1 MWVRLMVQPS
11 SCSAY
16 ALCGPNTI
24 CNINYSKPCRC
35 LSRFQ
40 PQVDGEWDSSNFSS
54 GCIRRRPLQ
63 CAEKVGYIKMTTDG
77 LPANHESVDLPT
89 NACELFCSRNC
100 SCSAYAY
107 SGGGGCL
114 LFVGDLLALD
124 SPPNNSVGVDLYVK
138 VKSKGDSF
146 LRY

>member
-1 MWVRLMVQPS
+1 MPCV
-11 SCSAY
+11 
-16 ALCGPNTI
+16 GPI
-24 CNINYSKPCRC
+24 QYVISIRC

-63 CAEKVGYIKMTTDG
+63 CAERVGYIKVTSNR
-77 LPANHESVDLPT
+77 LPADHESADLPS

-107 SGGGGCL
+107 GDGGGCL
-114 LFVGDLLALD
+114 LFVGDLLTMD
-124 SPPNNSVGVDLYVK
+124 TPPNNSVGVDLYVK
-138 VKSKGDSF
+138 VKSKGKIVSSNINICI
-146 LRY
+146 